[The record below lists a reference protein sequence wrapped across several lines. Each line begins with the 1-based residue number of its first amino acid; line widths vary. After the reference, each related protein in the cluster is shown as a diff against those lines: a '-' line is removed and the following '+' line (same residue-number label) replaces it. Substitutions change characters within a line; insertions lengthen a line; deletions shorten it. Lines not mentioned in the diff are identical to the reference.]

1 MADGGCAGGS
11 RPQYYL
17 FSFFLFIDKNNESG
31 GYVNSV
37 VVGCPEKEG
46 EKKRKGYHSSHT
58 VVSREEHEGEALF
71 GYKSR
76 LSIIIVFLDAI
87 RFSNHRPPAHDTT
100 TRFS

>member
-37 VVGCPEKEG
+37 VVGVSREREG
-46 EKKRKGYHSSHT
+46 EKKRKGKKKKLSI
-58 VVSREEHEGEALF
+58 HEG
-71 GYKSR
+71 
-76 LSIIIVFLDAI
+76 
-87 RFSNHRPPAHDTT
+87 RPGSSSVY
-100 TRFS
+100 RMN